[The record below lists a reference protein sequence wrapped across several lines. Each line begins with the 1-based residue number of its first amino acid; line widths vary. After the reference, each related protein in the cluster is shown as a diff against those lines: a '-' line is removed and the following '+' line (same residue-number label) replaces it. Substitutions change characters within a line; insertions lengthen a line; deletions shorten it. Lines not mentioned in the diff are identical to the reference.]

1 MARIT
6 RDAATRGINAGTLDA
21 AYAVYKSGTVVL
33 FDDYDEAAE
42 WAEKVG
48 AKYINDWESGATA

>member
-1 MARIT
+1 
-6 RDAATRGINAGTLDA
+6 
-21 AYAVYKSGTVVL
+21 VV

-42 WAEKVG
+42 YAENVG